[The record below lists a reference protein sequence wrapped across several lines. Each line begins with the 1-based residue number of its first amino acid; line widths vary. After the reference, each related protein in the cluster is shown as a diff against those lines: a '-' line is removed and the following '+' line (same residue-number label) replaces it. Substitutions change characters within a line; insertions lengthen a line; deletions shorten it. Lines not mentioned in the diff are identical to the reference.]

1 MPNLSPPSASE
12 SAALY
17 EESKQLQ
24 ARIAT
29 KHGDIVFEFYPTYAP
44 GTVAA
49 FVKLARSGFYD
60 RLTFHRVEPG
70 FVIQGGCPQGD
81 GMGGPGYT
89 LKAEFNDKPHVL
101 GTVAMARSSSPNSA
115 GSQFYICLGDARFLD
130 KQYTVFGQVTS
141 GIDAVKAVRVGDK
154 MEKVTIEAKSMIGK
168 V

>member
-1 MPNLSPPSASE
+1 MPTNVPPTAEE
-12 SAALY
+12 SAILY

-49 FVKLARSGFYD
+49 FIKLARSGFYD
-60 RLTFHRVEPG
+60 GLTFHRVEPG
-70 FVIQGGCPQGD
+70 FVIQGGCPNGD
-81 GMGGPGYT
+81 GMGGPGYN

-101 GTVAMARSSSPNSA
+101 GTVAMARAASPNSA

-141 GIDAVKAVRVGDK
+141 GIEAVKSVRIGDK
-154 MEKVTIEAKSMIGK
+154 MDKITIEPKSSIS
-168 V
+168 